1 MVLFDDV
8 RLYPFERQLITP
20 VEPGTAGL
28 MAYYEFEGAY
38 NDSSGNARNGTAVG
52 NPVFAAGKVG
62 QAISLD
68 GVDDYVNITGYK
80 GINAVDG
87 VQQKFS
93 IANWFRITETSGDH
107 EMVTWGTNTAAQRL
121 SWRVH
126 EGRLRTEHG
135 DGNLRGNTYVND
147 GEWHHGVLVVTEG
160 ANLRVPSTRLYVD
173 GVEDTVFSGSDN
185 AYNLTADADVC
196 IGCRAD
202 NKSRFFPGSI
212 DDVRIYERVLSPEE
226 IAWLAGVIKP
236 FDKPF

>member
-1 MVLFDDV
+1 MVK
-8 RLYPFERQLITP
+8 PT
-20 VEPGTAGL
+20 EPNTSGL
-28 MAYYEFEGAY
+28 VAHYEFVGTTA
-38 NDSSGNARNGTAVG
+38 DSSGNGLHGTAVG
-52 NPVFAAGKVG
+52 EPVFVAGKIG

-68 GVDDYVNITGYK
+68 GIDDYVEITGYK

-87 VQQKFS
+87 VQQEFS
-93 IANWFRITETSGDH
+93 IANWFRITATSGDH
-107 EMVTWGTNTAAQRL
+107 EMVTWGTNVGTQRL
-121 SWRVH
+121 TWRVH

-135 DGNLRGNTYVND
+135 SGNLRGNTYVND
-147 GEWHHGVLVVTEG
+147 GQWHHGALVVTEG
-160 ANLRVPSTRLYVD
+160 ASLRVPATRLYVD

-212 DDVRIYERVLSPEE
+212 DDVRIYERVLTEEE
-226 IAWLAGVIKP
+226 IAWLSGRTKP